1 MADTQASLIA
11 ILPALIWAIVPLIY
25 KEFIGKNSAIKINFY
40 RMLYA
45 SLVLFIP
52 FILFGYNEGI
62 FFGII
67 SGILTLAIGDS
78 FYLLAIRKI
87 GASIAAPT
95 AYTYVFFSQFAALS
109 LGEKVTLNYF
119 ISSILII
126 SGVFILSRTGKSEVR
141 FLGIL
146 IALSAS
152 LFWTLGQSMIK
163 MATIQTMNYLS
174 IAFARTFSACILLG
188 IASYINERE
197 LSLKVGMKKNAILA
211 IASICDLAIGSSLF
225 ILSIALA
232 GLGIT
237 VIVTS
242 LSPLITQLIA
252 KISGKENPEIND
264 IFGGLLIVAG
274 VMISLI

>member
-1 MADTQASLIA
+1 VAESQSSLIA

-25 KEFIGKNSAIKINFY
+25 KEFLVKNSAVKINFY

-45 SLVLFIP
+45 SLALSIP

-62 FFGII
+62 IFGIL
-67 SGILTLAIGDS
+67 SGILTLSIGDS

-87 GASIAAPT
+87 GASIAAPI

-109 LGEKVTLNYF
+109 LGEKISLNYF

-126 SGVFILSRTGKSEVR
+126 IGVFLLSKAEKSEVR

-163 MATIQTMNYLS
+163 LATIQNMNSLS
-174 IAFARTFSACILLG
+174 IAFARTSAACIILG
-188 IASYINERE
+188 IASYINERR
-197 LSLKVGMKKNAILA
+197 LSLNVGVKKNLILA
-211 IASICDLAIGSSLF
+211 IASISDLAIGSSLF

-237 VIVTS
+237 IIVTS

-252 KISGKENPEIND
+252 KMSGKENPRAKD

-274 VMISLI
+274 VLISLI